1 MSNIRND
8 IQNKNIKFHSNK
20 MDDLIDMVIN
30 NSNINTYTNFA
41 SEKVL
46 NYIKE
51 FNSYFDADEVYDI
64 LKELSEYDI
73 NTMKFNKYIGFLVC
87 QIYKDFIN
95 NDMSIDR
102 NTDFQNFIIP
112 IIINISDNVLKD
124 KIEI

>member
-1 MSNIRND
+1 MIE
-8 IQNKNIKFHSNK
+8 
-20 MDDLIDMVIN
+20 IN
-30 NSNINTYTNFA
+30 NSNINNYTNFA
-41 SEKVL
+41 SNKVL

-95 NDMSIDR
+95 NDMNIDK

-112 IIINISDNVLKD
+112 IIINIADNVLKD

>member
-1 MSNIRND
+1 MI
-8 IQNKNIKFHSNK
+8 
-20 MDDLIDMVIN
+20 IN
-30 NSNINTYTNFA
+30 NSNINNYINFA

-46 NYIKE
+46 KYIKE
-51 FNSYFDADEVYDI
+51 FNLYFDAEEIYDI
-64 LKELSEYDI
+64 LRSLSTYDI

-95 NDMSIDR
+95 NDMSINK

-112 IIINISDNVLKD
+112 IIINVSDNILKD

>member
-1 MSNIRND
+1 MIE
-8 IQNKNIKFHSNK
+8 
-20 MDDLIDMVIN
+20 IN
-30 NSNINTYTNFA
+30 NSNINNYTNFA
-41 SEKVL
+41 SNKVL

-95 NDMSIDR
+95 NDMNIDK

-112 IIINISDNVLKD
+112 TIINIADNVLKD

>member
-1 MSNIRND
+1 MS
-8 IQNKNIKFHSNK
+8 K
-20 MDDLIDMVIN
+20 MVEIN
-30 NSNINTYTNFA
+30 NSNINNYINFA

-51 FNSYFDADEVYDI
+51 FNTFYDADEVYDI
-64 LKELSEYDI
+64 LKELSEYDLS
-73 NTMKFNKYIGFLVC
+73 TMKFNKYIGFLVC

-95 NDMSIDR
+95 SDLNINK

-112 IIINISDNVLKD
+112 IIINICNNILKD

>member
-1 MSNIRND
+1 
-8 IQNKNIKFHSNK
+8 
-20 MDDLIDMVIN
+20 MVIN

-51 FNSYFDADEVYDI
+51 FNLYFDADEVYDI
-64 LKELSEYDI
+64 LKELSEYNI

-95 NDMSIDR
+95 SDMSIDKD
-102 NTDFQNFIIP
+102 TDFQNFIIP

>member
-1 MSNIRND
+1 
-8 IQNKNIKFHSNK
+8 
-20 MDDLIDMVIN
+20 MVLIN
-30 NSNINTYTNFA
+30 NSNINNYINFV
-41 SEKVL
+41 SNKVV

-64 LKELSEYDI
+64 LKELSNYDI
-73 NTMKFNKYIGFLVC
+73 QKMKFNKYVGFLVC

-95 NDMSIDR
+95 NDMRIDK

-112 IIINISDNVLKD
+112 IIINVCDNILKD

>member
-1 MSNIRND
+1 
-8 IQNKNIKFHSNK
+8 
-20 MDDLIDMVIN
+20 MVIN
-30 NSNINTYTNFA
+30 NSNINNYINFA

-73 NTMKFNKYIGFLVC
+73 NAMKFNKYIGFLVC

-95 NDMSIDR
+95 NDMSIDK

-112 IIINISDNVLKD
+112 IIINITDNVLKD